1 VFEIPAEEG
10 DRLID
15 ITIDKAKKD
24 YIIPQKV
31 KDIYK
36 KEKEILSLIEENLDD
51 ESVKIMQG
59 SKDGMDHIRNMELA
73 DNKLTSIHFI
83 ANNFPNLQRL
93 QLSRNRIENIDGVA
107 RLTHI
112 TKLNL
117 RDNRLTNL
125 PD

>member
-1 VFEIPAEEG
+1 M
-10 DRLID
+10 ID

-31 KDIYK
+31 RDIYK
-36 KEKEILSLIEENLDD
+36 KEKEILSLIDENLDD
-51 ESVKIMQG
+51 ASVKMLEG
-59 SKDGMDHIRNMELA
+59 SKDGMDHIINMELA
-73 DNKLTSIHFI
+73 DNKLTNIRFI
-83 ANNFPNLQRL
+83 ASHFPNLQRL
-93 QLSRNRIENIDGVA
+93 QLSRNHIDNIDGVS

-117 RDNRLTNL
+117 RDNRLNRL